1 VSLLGLPA
9 WLLAGVA
16 LGAVFAVAI
25 TAAFLA
31 GERLVPDAAG
41 DDHEGRQRGEEMR
54 REEIRYYLEAIGETF
69 ETDAAVADHT
79 VAFFL
84 PEREVAV
91 TFDARTYLSLR
102 DSEVYAILVEH
113 EMPGV
118 HLGYRLPF
126 ETPTVGPDFGDE
138 PRNDAGRGPA
148 FGVGPGGNEQ
158 QWQGGDPRP
167 SGVEGDTVEP
177 SFAVLGLP
185 PDATSE
191 EVRSAYRDRVKEV
204 HPDHGGDEDSFRRIQ
219 EAYATAREHAD

>member
-1 VSLLGLPA
+1 VALFGLPT
-9 WLLAGVA
+9 WLFAGVA
-16 LGAVFAVAI
+16 LGVVFAVAI
-25 TAAFLA
+25 AAAFLA
-31 GERLVPDAAG
+31 GERLVPEGASG
-41 DDHEGRQRGEEMR
+41 DHEGRQRGEEMR
-54 REEIRYYLEAIGETF
+54 REEIRYYLEAIGEAF
-69 ETDAAVADHT
+69 ETDAAVAGHD
-79 VAFFL
+79 VAFYL

-102 DSEVYAILVEH
+102 DSAVYGILVEH

-126 ETPTVGPDFGDE
+126 ETPTVGPEDDD

-148 FGVGPGGNEQ
+148 FGLGAGAGNQ
-158 QWQGGDPRP
+158 QWREDGATP
-167 SGVEGDTVEP
+167 SGIEDPVEP

-185 PDATSE
+185 PDASTE

-204 HPDHGGDEDSFRRIQ
+204 HPDHGGDEASFRRIQ